1 MRRRKRLPEDLAS
14 AHTAFEVIVA
24 EMGAATRALTE
35 VMPTSRL
42 PGRSLPDAL
51 VEFEERLARAR
62 DAMSGWRRPE
72 TEDAWVACD
81 AGLDEALRRAG
92 DLRETAPDLGG
103 FEGLIWAVDR
113 LTAPLDPFE
122 VGAEMFRQ
130 LREFGSAGG
139 PGTVV

>member
-14 AHTAFEVIVA
+14 ARAAFEAILADV
-24 EMGAATRALTE
+24 GAATRALTE

-42 PGRSLPDAL
+42 PGRSFPDAL
-51 VEFEERLARAR
+51 VEFEEGLARAL
-62 DAMSGWRRPE
+62 AGMSGWRRPE
-72 TEDAWVACD
+72 TEDGWLACD
-81 AGLDEALRRAG
+81 AGLDESLRRAR
-92 DLRETAPDLGG
+92 DLRESAPDLGG

-122 VGAEMFRQ
+122 ATAERFRRFRVLGA
-130 LREFGSAGG
+130 AGE